1 MPGPISGLELVEA
14 MIRYGEKAVED
25 FSFISGGEW
34 FDEAPEY
41 FLTTYIAR
49 SVGDQG
55 NTYALLEVPVGQT
68 RKEAGASR
76 RGRAAEHERRNGR
89 FDVVFYWANGSPRA
103 AVEIKSPVWSAA
115 EQKIHPDIDRLSS
128 ALLANNDSTFQFGV
142 FLFYA
147 SVSKP
152 ERKHNNASQR
162 MRELLGRIEQKAI
175 DRAAKQRAEA
185 ILIPGAVHKGKED
198 EDGAWSIASL
208 VITRVGGKR
217 NFLAR

>member
-89 FDVVFYWANGSPRA
+89 FDVVLLGKRESSCGSRNQIARLVCRRAENSPRYRQT
-103 AVEIKSPVWSAA
+103 EF
-115 EQKIHPDIDRLSS
+115 RL
-128 ALLANNDSTFQFGV
+128 AGQ
-142 FLFYA
+142 
-147 SVSKP
+147 
-152 ERKHNNASQR
+152 
-162 MRELLGRIEQKAI
+162 
-175 DRAAKQRAEA
+175 
-185 ILIPGAVHKGKED
+185 
-198 EDGAWSIASL
+198 
-208 VITRVGGKR
+208 
-217 NFLAR
+217 